1 MIAEKQ
7 TAPKRPLLISFS
19 GLDGSGKSTQIAE
32 TVLLLERSGLRVRT
46 LAFWDD
52 VVVLTRFRE
61 DFVHKVYQSER
72 GIGALGKPV
81 RRRDKNVRV
90 WYLTLARHALYV
102 LDACNLRRVIARQRN
117 ADVDVVI
124 MDRYLYDELANLPLD
139 SFLSR
144 SLVRLLSRLAPRPEL
159 ALLLDAD
166 PEAACAR
173 KPEYPLEFMRQ
184 CRTWYHRLAQVVGTI
199 TIIPPLTLAE
209 AKRVIAEAL
218 RRTLAEAGEIAALRL
233 PRSA

>member
-1 MIAEKQ
+1 MMAGKQ
-7 TAPKRPLLISFS
+7 APPKRPLLISFS
-19 GLDGSGKSTQIAE
+19 GLDGSGKSTHVAE
-32 TVLLLERSGLRVRT
+32 AAALLERSGLRVRV

-72 GIGALGKPV
+72 GIGAPGKPV

-90 WYLTLARHALYV
+90 WYLTLARHALYS
-102 LDACNLRRVIARQRN
+102 LDAYNLRRVIARQRN

-124 MDRYLYDELANLPLD
+124 MDRYLYDELANLPLN

-144 SLVRLLSRLAPRPEL
+144 SLVRLLLRLAPRPEL

-173 KPEYPLEFMRQ
+173 KPEYPLTFMRQ
-184 CRTWYHRLAQVVGTI
+184 CRAWYHRLAQVVGTL
-199 TIIPPLTLAE
+199 TIIPPLPLAE
-209 AKRVIAEAL
+209 AKRAVTETL
-218 RRTLAEAGEIAALRL
+218 RRSLAEAGETAALRL